1 MNSALSCL
9 TKFSL
14 KQVSKAFK
22 TAKLLLRYC
31 TAHSPASDDDGSI
44 RMSQLGSKTV
54 GHNMFNQVDYP
65 DVSAERNHDRNDI
78 FHQGHGGGFS
88 NDGVPPGPGGTTG
101 AFSGHSMGSKGGP
114 LTLGAGTYFDVF
126 NPGGDMDAGGPCDP
140 GTHGMPGKCEECE
153 VGKVRQI
160 MSEMKA
166 QREEE
171 EVFITS
177 GNWRGKHNSLSR
189 KLVASLSLA
198 QCLTCCVVFQWC
210 PGQPEGGEPA
220 DVVHECPDRT
230 TTREKGAYTVAD
242 CVCKPG
248 WWGGPRPGI
257 KGR

>member
-1 MNSALSCL
+1 
-9 TKFSL
+9 
-14 KQVSKAFK
+14 
-22 TAKLLLRYC
+22 
-31 TAHSPASDDDGSI
+31 
-44 RMSQLGSKTV
+44 
-54 GHNMFNQVDYP
+54 MFNQVDYP
-65 DVSAERNHDRNDI
+65 DVSAERNYDGNDI

-101 AFSGHSMGSKGGP
+101 SFSGHSMGSKGGP

-140 GTHGMPGKCEECE
+140 GTHGMPGECEECE

-160 MSEMKA
+160 MSKMKA
-166 QREEE
+166 QKVGHEP
-171 EVFITS
+171 F
-177 GNWRGKHNSLSR
+177 
-189 KLVASLSLA
+189 SLA
-198 QCLTCCVVFQWC
+198 HCLTCCGGVFQWC